1 MIFWDVNPLPVA
13 VTTKILVFLGS
24 GIQESKPFFATGIG
38 VDASCVS
45 PNFVGFS
52 QLKTHW
58 IPSALHMKNGAG
70 LKMYVLLKMGIFH
83 CDLILPEGKTNN
95 FYQVLFGSTIQK
107 YLQHVHIHG

>member
-1 MIFWDVNPLPVA
+1 MFWDANPLPVA
-13 VTTKILVFLGS
+13 VTTKILLFLGS

-58 IPSALHMKNGAG
+58 IPIALPIAMKNGAFEDVCPIENG
-70 LKMYVLLKMGIFH
+70 DIPLLPYFTRG
-83 CDLILPEGKTNN
+83 
-95 FYQVLFGSTIQK
+95 
-107 YLQHVHIHG
+107 